1 MIDHEEGRNSILNF
15 DQIQSE
21 LNEVESQ
28 YFSQTQRN
36 QISSPK
42 FGMLKD
48 NPFDDGEDRDKEIDA
63 FQVTSEL
70 QIDST
75 ISHFK
80 YDE

>member
-1 MIDHEEGRNSILNF
+1 
-15 DQIQSE
+15 
-21 LNEVESQ
+21 
-28 YFSQTQRN
+28 
-36 QISSPK
+36 
-42 FGMLKD
+42 MLKD